1 MRISDWSSDVCSSDL
16 FRAGV
21 GAVSEHLLLKWGT
34 LKGWNLGDNAAAR
47 EAAVRYEAGG
57 MSMSA
62 MAQHDTPEQKQ
73 ALCDLIDAI
82 NGPITTDWSGETKT
96 KNAAKKYVPEYE
108 ARAPI
113 ARKNV

>member
-1 MRISDWSSDVCSSDL
+1 MWLGLLRAEEG

-82 NGPITTDWSGETKT
+82 NGPITNDWSGETMT
-96 KNAAKKYVPEYE
+96 KDERSEERRVGKEGGSKG
-108 ARAPI
+108 
-113 ARKNV
+113 

>member
-73 ALCDLIDAI
+73 ALCDLTDAI
-82 NGPITTDWSGETKT
+82 NGPITNDWSGETTTKDDDKT
-96 KNAAKKYVPEYE
+96 NIIEYNT
-108 ARAPI
+108 RDPI
-113 ARKNV
+113 TTP